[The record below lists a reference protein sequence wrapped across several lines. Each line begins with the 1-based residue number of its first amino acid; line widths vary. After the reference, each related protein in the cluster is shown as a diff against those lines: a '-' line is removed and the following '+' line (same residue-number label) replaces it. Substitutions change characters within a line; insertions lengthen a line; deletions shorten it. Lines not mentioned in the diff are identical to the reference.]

1 MRKDPNMN
9 IQNRK
14 KFLIG
19 VCFLFTFWFYA
30 SAADSTSA
38 TSITLARFEHIAFNV
53 SDPIA
58 IGNWY
63 ADNLGMKIMRSGPP
77 PISATFLADSSMHMM
92 IELFHNSEY
101 PLFESSK
108 THHMSI
114 HLAFVTPDI
123 GKTQLNL
130 LKAGASIAD
139 SLRKTASGDQVLVLR
154 DPWGLAIQF
163 VQRVKPMLAFS
174 GLYIEHFA
182 INVDD
187 SRLKAQWYKEH
198 LGMPI
203 VRQSG
208 APTFGTFIADSTKNM
223 MFELYQNK
231 DYPVVECASLSHM
244 SIHVAFMVD
253 DIQNTKDILISA
265 GAKVIED
272 VTKTPAGDSI
282 LMLRDPQNLP
292 IQFVKR
298 AIPMLK

>member
-1 MRKDPNMN
+1 MAK
-9 IQNRK
+9 
-14 KFLIG
+14 
-19 VCFLFTFWFYA
+19 
-30 SAADSTSA
+30 
-38 TSITLARFEHIAFNV
+38 
-53 SDPIA
+53 
-58 IGNWY
+58 WY
-63 ADNLGMKIMRSGPP
+63 TDNLGMKIMRSGPP
-77 PISATFLADSSMHMM
+77 PISATFLADSGMHMM

-101 PLFESSK
+101 PLFESFK
-108 THHMSI
+108 THHMAI
-114 HLAFVTPDI
+114 HLAFLTPDI